1 VFVTFVDNVSTERY
15 KHTESWEATGMT
27 VFDTLYKS
35 VALPPVRYFTRRD
48 AEIAHN
54 WFVNVMARA
63 SSRPGFVGRLGR
75 PIAHPLLGQTLMD
88 GVHFPNPFGTA
99 AGMDKNATL
108 YPALF
113 ALTGVG
119 HVEVGGVTLQP
130 QPGNERPRLVRVD
143 ARHLINAMG
152 FPNDGVEAVVRR
164 LSGSRRP
171 AGPLGVQIAKNKA
184 TTDANAAGE
193 YAMVVRAFAN
203 VPGRDPLPDYFTI
216 NVSSPNTPGLRN
228 LQAPEMLESILKLVT
243 TELDSQQ
250 RSRRRLLVKLAPDI
264 TTSLVDEVIELIEK
278 YDTGGLVLTNT
289 TTERL
294 VHSRFDDRPGG
305 FSGPTLYRLSSE
317 LVKHAASKLSMDR
330 VLVACGGI
338 NSVERAFEMLQYA
351 DLVDAYTSLV
361 LESPR
366 QFHTF
371 APQIVA
377 GMEAAGVSSLEELRR
392 PNRAPASSHLQWHK

>member
-1 VFVTFVDNVSTERY
+1 
-15 KHTESWEATGMT
+15 MT

-35 VALPPVRYFTRRD
+35 VALPPVRYLTRND
-48 AEIAHN
+48 AEVAHN
-54 WFVNVMARA
+54 VFVKCMASA
-63 SSRPGFVGRLGR
+63 SSRPGLVAKFGR
-75 PIAHPLLGQTLMD
+75 PVTHPLLQQTLMD
-88 GVHFPNPFGTA
+88 GLEFPNPFGTA

-108 YPALF
+108 YAALF

-130 QPGNERPRLVRVD
+130 QPGNDRPRVVRVD

-171 AGPLGVQIAKNKA
+171 VAPLGVQIAKNKA
-184 TTDANAAGE
+184 TSDANAAGE

-203 VPGRDPLPDYFTI
+203 VPGRKPLPDYFTI

-228 LQAPEMLESILKLVT
+228 LQSPEMLESILRLVT
-243 TELDSQQ
+243 TELDSQG

-264 TTSLVDEVIELIEK
+264 APSLVDEVIELIERF
-278 YDTGGLVLTNT
+278 DTGGLVLTNT

-294 VHSRFDDRPGG
+294 VHSRHDDRPGG
-305 FSGPTLYRLSSE
+305 FSGPTLYRRSSE
-317 LVKHAASKLSMDR
+317 LVMHAASKLTMDR

-338 NSVERAFEMLQYA
+338 NSVDRAYEMLQYA
-351 DLVDAYTSLV
+351 DLVDAYTALV

-366 QFHTF
+366 QFRSF
-371 APQIVA
+371 APEIVQRMRA
-377 GMEAAGVSSLEELRR
+377 VGASSLAELRA
-392 PNRAPASSHLQWHK
+392 PNRRSASAPVPFG